1 MDLLGQVR
9 REPDDWADSGR
20 RIGGMSRMQ
29 AFARNCRNQL
39 ADAKGEAQAAESR
52 EARVPM
58 QEAGADRPV
67 VVMKAL

>member
-1 MDLLGQVR
+1 MDLSGQVR

-20 RIGGMSRMQ
+20 RIGGMRRMQ
-29 AFARNCRNQL
+29 AFAWNCRNQL
-39 ADAKGEAQAAESR
+39 SDAKGEAQAAHHR

-67 VVMKAL
+67 LALKAL